1 MNNALQCCCRYAPAG
16 RSGSYIGSPQLG
28 LVNYFQAGIISK
40 PNPPL
45 ARDEWACR

>member
-1 MNNALQCCCRYAPAG
+1 MNLVFFRLTAVPAG

-28 LVNYFQAGIISK
+28 LVNYFQAGIIPK